1 MNLIKIIKNRF
12 IIIVF
17 LNFFLFIFFILH
29 IYINQGLYST
39 KIKISF
45 DEKIENITRNLYKEN
60 FLSKYLNFRT
70 EYQNELL
77 HNQFILRELFLNRYK
92 LLDEFIL
99 FYNNNEPKYEIT
111 KIQNDQTNFYLF
123 PNPRYISVYTKFKP
137 KNINDFYESFELR
150 LNQFLYSPFNKKTPN
165 RDESNNLFNI
175 ELLDQNE
182 LKKLDNQFKSIQAKN
197 KIIIKNYYEFITEKK
212 ERIKKIEII
221 LNYLDNLTINNKNY
235 DGYFIH
241 QDYFDNYYFIND
253 HIDHKNWYEI
263 LNYLNTY
270 LNNPLNFKNLDFF
283 INNFFSMIED
293 EIKTETYE
301 TLIYLSS
308 LKNYLIKEKFNYLQ
322 NLEDKKINIDNLIY
336 TIQPD
341 DFKLFDNKKYIFME
355 KIKNNYSIFHLLN
368 LFKLFQ
374 ILLILN
380 FGILFY
386 FKFFDKSPIFQ
397 RKKSNKVEV

>member
-1 MNLIKIIKNRF
+1 MNLIKIIKNKF
-12 IIIVF
+12 IIIVI
-17 LNFFLFIFFILH
+17 LNFFLFIFFFLH

-45 DEKIENITRNLYKEN
+45 DQKIENITRNLYKEK
-60 FLSKYLNFRT
+60 FLSKYLNFPS

-77 HNQFILRELFLNRYK
+77 HNQFILRELFMNRGK

-99 FYNNNEPKYEIT
+99 FFNKNEPKYEIK

-182 LKKLDNQFKSIQAKN
+182 LKKLDNQFKSIQEKN
-197 KIIIKNYYEFITEKK
+197 KIIIKNNYEFITEKK

-221 LNYLDNLTINNKNY
+221 LNYLDNLTINNKNF
-235 DGYFIH
+235 DEIVIH
-241 QDYFDNYYFIND
+241 QDYFDNYYFIDD

-270 LNNPLNFKNLDFF
+270 LNKPLNSKNLDFF

-293 EIKTETYE
+293 EIKTETYDA
-301 TLIYLSS
+301 LIYLSS
-308 LKNYLIKEKFNYLQ
+308 LTNSLVKEKLYYLQ
-322 NLEDKKINIDNLIY
+322 NLVYIQINIDELIN

-341 DFKLFDNKKYIFME
+341 DFKLFDYKKYIFLE

-368 LFKLFQ
+368 LFTLFQ

-386 FKFFDKSPIFQ
+386 FKFFDKNPIFQ
-397 RKKSNKVEV
+397 RKKSNKVDV